1 MEDLK
6 QIFLLDKFAA
16 LTTKQKL
23 AVLAALATFAMVFTF
38 ALASKVLY
46 MGVSAIL
53 FYLACKW
60 VGRSGISIEE

>member
-38 ALASKVLY
+38 ALALKVLY

>member
-6 QIFLLDKFAA
+6 EIFLITKFSG
-16 LTTKQKL
+16 LTMKQKL

>member
-23 AVLAALATFAMVFTF
+23 AILAVLATFAMVFTF
-38 ALASKVLY
+38 AIVSKTLY
-46 MGVSAIL
+46 MGASVIL

>member
-1 MEDLK
+1 M
-6 QIFLLDKFAA
+6 LDKFAA

-23 AVLAALATFAMVFTF
+23 AILAVLATFAMVFAF
-38 ALASKVLY
+38 ALTSKVLH

>member
-6 QIFLLDKFAA
+6 EIFLITKFSG

-23 AVLAALATFAMVFTF
+23 AILAVLATFAMVFTF
-38 ALASKVLY
+38 ALASKALY
-46 MGVSAIL
+46 VGVSAIL

-60 VGRSGISIEE
+60 VERSGISIEE

>member
-23 AVLAALATFAMVFTF
+23 AILAALATFAMVFAF
-38 ALASKVLY
+38 ALTSKILY
-46 MGVSAIL
+46 MGVSAVL

-60 VGRSGISIEE
+60 VSRSGISIEE